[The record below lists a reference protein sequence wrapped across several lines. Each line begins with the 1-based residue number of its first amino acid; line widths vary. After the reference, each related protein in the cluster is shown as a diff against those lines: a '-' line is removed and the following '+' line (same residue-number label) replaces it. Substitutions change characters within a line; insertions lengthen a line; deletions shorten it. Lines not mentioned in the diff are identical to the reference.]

1 MVSAQSAEASLAGV
15 GEWKRVMPSS
25 QPGELQA
32 LIVKQP
38 VLPV

>member
-15 GEWKRVMPSS
+15 GEWEQVMSSS

-32 LIVKQP
+32 LTVEQP